1 MRTAHLL
8 LTEFEV
14 RAVSYE
20 PNFFRSKGAFLK
32 SEQKKKPRL
41 RNLYTDQGNEFSKTY
56 IIYFGSNREGRC
68 QFKQTFKFSRRHRE
82 IQHVKLTSPCTP
94 I

>member
-32 SEQKKKPRL
+32 SEQKKKRK
-41 RNLYTDQGNEFSKTY
+41 RGSVTCIRIKETNLFW
-56 IIYFGSNREGRC
+56 
-68 QFKQTFKFSRRHRE
+68 FK
-82 IQHVKLTSPCTP
+82 
-94 I
+94 

>member
-20 PNFFRSKGAFLK
+20 PNFFRSKRAFLK
-32 SEQKKKPRL
+32 SEQKKKTRL
-41 RNLYTDQGNEFSKTY
+41 RNLYKDQGNEF
-56 IIYFGSNREGRC
+56 IL
-68 QFKQTFKFSRRHRE
+68 
-82 IQHVKLTSPCTP
+82 V
-94 I
+94 

>member
-20 PNFFRSKGAFLK
+20 PNFFRSRGAFLK
-32 SEQKKKPRL
+32 SEQKKKKTRL
-41 RNLYTDQGNEFSKTY
+41 RNLYKDQENEF
-56 IIYFGSNREGRC
+56 IL
-68 QFKQTFKFSRRHRE
+68 
-82 IQHVKLTSPCTP
+82 V
-94 I
+94 